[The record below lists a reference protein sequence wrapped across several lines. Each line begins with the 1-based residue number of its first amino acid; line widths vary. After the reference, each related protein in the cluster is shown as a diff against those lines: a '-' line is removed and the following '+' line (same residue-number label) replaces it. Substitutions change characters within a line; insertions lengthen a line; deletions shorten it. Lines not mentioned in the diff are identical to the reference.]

1 LKVFENIRESQL
13 ISQQAHPAFVAF
25 NKVSDFGKQLMGR
38 HNVYQLGRN
47 QAAFEGDGRVGE
59 APFEAV
65 QIFPYGT
72 TVLVTDEIF
81 EKHPRDAL
89 RILQHIYSQNKGYP
103 SFVWKWKLVG
113 RHGLKNW
120 LLDVAADHK
129 AEFEAGDTS

>member
-1 LKVFENIRESQL
+1 
-13 ISQQAHPAFVAF
+13 
-25 NKVSDFGKQLMGR
+25 MGR

-47 QAAFEGDGRVGE
+47 PAAIECDGGVGE
-59 APFEAV
+59 ARFEAI
-65 QIFPYGT
+65 QIFRYGT

-89 RILQHIYSQNKGYP
+89 RILQHIYNQNKDFP
-103 SFVWKWKLVG
+103 SFVCKWKLAG

-129 AEFEAGDTS
+129 AEFDAGDTS